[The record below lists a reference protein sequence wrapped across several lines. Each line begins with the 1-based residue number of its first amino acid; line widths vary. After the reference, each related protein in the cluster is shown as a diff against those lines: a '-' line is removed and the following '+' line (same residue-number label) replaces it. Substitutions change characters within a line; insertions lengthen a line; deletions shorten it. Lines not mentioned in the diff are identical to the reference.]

1 MKMTALIVL
10 TAALSAGCA
19 TAPSSDWSQTVR
31 SDRGY
36 FGPGAPVQASM
47 WADEGGSAFMI
58 AVEADVAPDPG
69 EGVFTRAG
77 RWVSENPG
85 KATVM
90 SLGGLAAGYLAYD
103 QWIASGGSGGRSS
116 SQVRQDA
123 GGDAIT
129 VIGTGNT
136 VTTERPVVVIP
147 AIPPTAPAAAE

>member
-1 MKMTALIVL
+1 MKAWIMGLLAVGL
-10 TAALSAGCA
+10 AAGCA
-19 TAPSSDWSQTVR
+19 TTEDWSQTVR

-123 GGDAIT
+123 GGDAIA
-129 VIGTGNT
+129 VQGVGNT
-136 VTTERPVVVIP
+136 VTVERPVVVIP
-147 AIPPTAPAAAE
+147 AIPPTATAAAE

>member
-1 MKMTALIVL
+1 
-10 TAALSAGCA
+10 
-19 TAPSSDWSQTVR
+19 
-31 SDRGY
+31 
-36 FGPGAPVQASM
+36 M

-58 AVEADVAPDPG
+58 AVEADVNPEPD

-123 GGDAIT
+123 GGDAIA
-129 VIGTGNT
+129 VQGVGNT
-136 VTTERPVVVIP
+136 VTVERPVVVIP
-147 AIPPTAPAAAE
+147 AIPPPAAPAAK

>member
-1 MKMTALIVL
+1 MKAWIMGLLAVGL
-10 TAALSAGCA
+10 AAGCA
-19 TAPSSDWSQTVR
+19 TTEDWSQTVR

-36 FGPGAPVQASM
+36 VGAGAPIQASM
-47 WADEGGSAFMI
+47 WADDGGASFMV
-58 AVEADVAPDPG
+58 AVEADLSPEPG
-69 EGVFTRAG
+69 DGVFTRAG

-90 SLGGLAAGYLAYD
+90 TLGGLAAGYLAYD
-103 QWIASGGSGGRSS
+103 QWIASGGSGGRSDA
-116 SQVRQDA
+116 QVRQEA

-147 AIPPTAPAAAE
+147 AVPPPAEPAAE